1 MNRGN
6 GSTGGLSRRAFLRG
20 AGTMAAATIALPFL
34 ESLQPRRAG
43 AAPTP
48 PRRLL
53 AWYVPCG
60 IVMKDWTPPGMGGAN
75 WPLTPILQP
84 LAALKSKITIL
95 TGLANRPAIPDGPGD
110 HASGTAAFLTARHPY
125 KTDGVNIKN
134 GISVDQVAAGVIG
147 AKSPFP
153 SLQLGIDGGTSVGGC
168 DSGYSCAY
176 ARNISWAG
184 DATPLPKLVNPQ
196 AVFDRL
202 FAGTDALLSP
212 EEKARRLR
220 YKTSVLDFVTE
231 DARRL
236 QSRLGATDRR
246 KVDEY
251 LTGVRALETRLQTAT
266 NTCNA
271 GPRPPDNFDYP
282 AQVALMTD
290 LMVLALQCDQTRV
303 ISFMLGNAGSN
314 RTYEHLGI
322 PDAHHE
328 LSHHMGDAG
337 KLGKLTRID
346 TWEVQQLAGLLAKM
360 DKIDEGGSSL
370 LDNSIVF
377 FSGEI
382 EDGNTHSHL
391 NMPVLVA
398 GKAGGAFAKAAGRH
412 IVYGTER
419 SFGDLFLTFLQA
431 LEVPGV
437 TAFGDNGKMPLSEL
451 LS

>member
-1 MNRGN
+1 MKPGI
-6 GSTGGLSRRAFLRG
+6 SRRAFLGG
-20 AGTMAAATIALPFL
+20 AGAAIALPFL
-34 ESLQPRRAG
+34 ESLWPRRAG

-48 PRRLL
+48 PKRFL
-53 AWYVPCG
+53 AYYVPCG
-60 IVMKDWTPPGMGGAN
+60 IVMKDWTPPGMGGIN
-75 WPLTPILQP
+75 WPMTPILQP
-84 LAALKSKITIL
+84 IAALRSKVTII
-95 TGLANRPAIPDGPGD
+95 TGLSNRAAIPDGPGD

-134 GISVDQVAAGVIG
+134 GISVDQAAAGVLG

-212 EEKARRLR
+212 EEKARRLKH
-220 YKTSVLDFVTE
+220 KTSVLDFVTA
-231 DARRL
+231 DAQRL
-236 QSRLGATDRR
+236 QSRLGSTDRK

-251 LTGVRALETRLQTAT
+251 LTGVRALETRLQTQG
-266 NTCNA
+266 NMCNA
-271 GPRPPDNFDYP
+271 GARPPDNFDYP

-290 LMVLALQCDQTRV
+290 LMALAFQCDQTRV
-303 ISFMLGNAGSN
+303 ASFMLGNAGSN
-314 RTYEHLGI
+314 RTYDHIGV

-337 KLGKLTRID
+337 KLAKLTKID
-346 TWEVQQLAGLLAKM
+346 TWEVQQLADLLAKL
-360 DKIDEGGSSL
+360 DKIDEGGSSV
-370 LDNSIVF
+370 LDNSLVF

-398 GKAGGAFAKAAGRH
+398 GKAGGALAKAAGKQ
-412 IVYGTER
+412 IVYSQER
-419 SFGDLFLTFLQA
+419 SFGDLFLTFLMA
-431 LEVPGV
+431 LGVPGV
-437 TAFGDNGKMPLSEL
+437 TSFGDNGKAPLGEL
-451 LS
+451 LG